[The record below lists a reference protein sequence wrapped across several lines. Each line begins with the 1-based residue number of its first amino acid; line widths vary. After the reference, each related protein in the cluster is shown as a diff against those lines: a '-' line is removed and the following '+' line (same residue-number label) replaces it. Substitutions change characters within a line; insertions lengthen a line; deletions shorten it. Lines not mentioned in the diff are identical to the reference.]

1 MWILARRTY
10 EIPIWLLR
18 QYNPD
23 LDFDAVAI
31 GVTVTVPRVES
42 LGEEPVVARTTTA
55 KAN

>member
-23 LDFDAVAI
+23 LDFDAVEI
-31 GVTVTVPRVES
+31 GVTVAVPRIES
-42 LGEEPVVARTTTA
+42 LDQESLTARTTTA